1 MMSPTIALLLETAI
15 HKLPNAFG
23 VTSKQNGKINLE
35 FLFLEQTVKTLPT
48 QKKRLTF

>member
-1 MMSPTIALLLETAI
+1 MSPTIALLLETAI
-15 HKLPNAFG
+15 HKLPNVFG